1 MSYHELIAIRLS
13 SAMRAELNALAAS
26 RQTDVGKLV
35 RRLIANELAGS
46 RSRVEDAI
54 DQILYLAIAMDG
66 LLATNPNPELRNNML
81 ELWKDRLAEEGRSD
95 AA

>member
-13 SAMRAELNALAAS
+13 SAMRTELSALAAS

-46 RSRVEDAI
+46 RSRFEEAI

-66 LLATNPNPELRNNML
+66 LLATNPNPDLRENML
-81 ELWKDRLAEEGRSD
+81 RLWQDRLAEEGRSD
-95 AA
+95 EA